1 MAGKT
6 GFSSFCPPYLWP
18 TGWNK
23 KNRVPSANAGMV
35 LEKKKRCHESVCVV
49 AVGLMDCFNASLHMW
64 KWEEGVRT
72 HGKYVCIIAIECTG
86 EVHGLSFWEGVCLN
100 KCQRAQKLVPRAEDQ
115 TYKAEMCV
123 VHMYVCLCVRER
135 DTSTGA
141 KLE

>member
-1 MAGKT
+1 
-6 GFSSFCPPYLWP
+6 
-18 TGWNK
+18 
-23 KNRVPSANAGMV
+23 
-35 LEKKKRCHESVCVV
+35 
-49 AVGLMDCFNASLHMW
+49 MDCFNASLHMW